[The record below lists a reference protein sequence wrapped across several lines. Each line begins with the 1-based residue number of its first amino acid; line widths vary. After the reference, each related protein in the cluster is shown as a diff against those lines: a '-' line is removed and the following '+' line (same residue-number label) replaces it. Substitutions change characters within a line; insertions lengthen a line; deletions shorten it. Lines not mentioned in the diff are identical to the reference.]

1 MRRTQPGFK
10 SATVPK
16 RKFENDMLEPA
27 VDGLD
32 VNLPPLF
39 AEAHEQVCA
48 LIEGCDK
55 AGVPADTVLAALMA
69 ELMPRLVQAYGSS
82 GVALMLKRLASEI
95 SNTGDPPT
103 ALQ

>member
-27 VDGLD
+27 DDGLD
-32 VNLPPLF
+32 VDLPQLF
-39 AEAHEQVCA
+39 AEAHDQVCA
-48 LIEGCDK
+48 VIERCDK
-55 AGVPADTVLAALMA
+55 AGVPTDTVLAALMA

-82 GVALMLKRLASEI
+82 GVAMMLKRLASEI

>member
-1 MRRTQPGFK
+1 
-10 SATVPK
+10 
-16 RKFENDMLEPA
+16 
-27 VDGLD
+27 
-32 VNLPPLF
+32 
-39 AEAHEQVCA
+39 
-48 LIEGCDK
+48 
-55 AGVPADTVLAALMA
+55 MA